1 MRVPIRRWGP
11 QAEAE
16 PEFQLSSLVGPS
28 NNLSTQNNNSM
39 DIDDEIVDFEEDT
52 EVLNRCLIRGI
63 ARLDVIPIVGIGGGG
78 GGGKRDLLQEIF
90 SQITGIKDKGD
101 KVDELADML
110 KKSLMGKRYLIV
122 LDDMWDTIAWDD

>member
-52 EVLNRCLIRGI
+52 E
-63 ARLDVIPIVGIGGGG
+63 
-78 GGGKRDLLQEIF
+78 RDLLQEIF